1 MGDGGRVWLTKV
13 LQPLQR
19 CPGQAD
25 MKVKKKADM
34 LM

>member
-1 MGDGGRVWLTKV
+1 MTDQKV

-25 MKVKKKADM
+25 RKVKKKADM